1 MTRARLVSAV
11 TLPAEYR
18 SLTFAR
24 TVVERALVSLG
35 WDDDASARI
44 VLASAE
50 AVCNAIEHGSES
62 GADVELELWA
72 EDATAWVQ
80 VTDHGRGDSTVPMVL
95 PSSPPDAQASRGR
108 GLVIMSRLSEDL
120 DIHDNAEG
128 GTTVLLRFSADGNAD
143 APAAEVA

>member
-11 TLPAEYR
+11 TLPAEYE

-24 TVVERALVSLG
+24 KVVESALVSLG
-35 WDDDASARI
+35 WGDDEAARI

-50 AVCNAIEHGSES
+50 AVVNAIEHGSER

-72 EDATAWVQ
+72 ENSTAWVQ
-80 VTDHGRGDSTVPMVL
+80 VSDHGRNGSATPSIL
-95 PSSPPDAQASRGR
+95 PTSPPDAEEHRGR
-108 GLVIMSRLSEDL
+108 GLVIMSRLSENLGIERNDG
-120 DIHDNAEG
+120 G
-128 GTTVLLRFSADGNAD
+128 GTTVLLRFSADENLE